1 MSALVANADY
11 YRRNLFG
18 KCQNLT
24 ARVELSPSPGG
35 GKPDVDVKVSHTDP
49 WIGDS
54 HRTSRRVFLDS
65 DSTSLEAIH
74 AKAEPSEDDDDAD
87 DVAAAGDGPKALY
100 VRKVISGVEYR
111 GVLFF
116 LCAGRAIRLTARVFC
131 AQAAAGGELDR
142 DVERHVPTRVHPR
155 RPQADLP
162 PRRVQLAPH
171 AQRPRARHDVQ
182 RAI

>member
-74 AKAEPSEDDDDAD
+74 AK
-87 DVAAAGDGPKALY
+87 
-100 VRKVISGVEYR
+100 
-111 GVLFF
+111 
-116 LCAGRAIRLTARVFC
+116 RLTF
-131 AQAAAGGELDR
+131 LTIMPKDM
-142 DVERHVPTRVHPR
+142 
-155 RPQADLP
+155 
-162 PRRVQLAPH
+162 QLARKI
-171 AQRPRARHDVQ
+171 AGEIA
-182 RAI
+182 

>member
-1 MSALVANADY
+1 MIMFGYFLVIFGNLRMGNLTDVVFYSQEKQKAGFSGGGGISAKGLQEGGMSALVANADY

-111 GVLFF
+111 
-116 LCAGRAIRLTARVFC
+116 
-131 AQAAAGGELDR
+131 
-142 DVERHVPTRVHPR
+142 
-155 RPQADLP
+155 
-162 PRRVQLAPH
+162 
-171 AQRPRARHDVQ
+171 
-182 RAI
+182 